1 MTQSRIEVFQELLK
15 TQPDDVMIWYGLASE
30 YTKLSDWIAATEAL
44 EKVITLNPSYTAAYQ
59 MLGSALMNQGKLV
72 EARDIWQKGIEVANK
87 TGAWKAKQ
95 HMEGL
100 LANANSQINSGFCS
114 S

>member
-1 MTQSRIEVFQELLK
+1 MTQSRIEVFREMLSS
-15 TQPDDVMIWYGLASE
+15 QPEDVMIWYGLASE
-30 YTKLSDWIAATEAL
+30 YTKIADWPSAIEAL
-44 EKVITLNPSYTAAYQ
+44 GNVIRINPDYTAAYQ
-59 MLGSALMNQGKLV
+59 MLGSALMSQG
-72 EARDIWQKGIEVANK
+72 EAKEACKIWQQGIEVANK

-100 LANANSQINSGFCS
+100 LAANVSTNSGFCS